1 MKTINIFKSLAL
13 FAAFASFAACEP
25 QLGNDEKPEE
35 VTPNFPELVE
45 NYAVEPGSMQEVV
58 FTPNLDWKVT
68 IPSEMRQWF
77 WIQDGTFKVTE
88 LTGTASE
95 QPVKVL
101 VGVTETAEFDKN
113 FSCDVT
119 LQLGDSTKVVAK
131 YMLPAKEKTMQVYV
145 ANTLSDSEFEIAEDG
160 VSYVYGTEE
169 AAKLDLIWSASDA
182 DFRLP
187 VKIVSN
193 CEWTMTVPEWA
204 EVNVPETTTGVVEL
218 VIKGESIEGAAGK
231 VAFCYGESTLVELD
245 VTIPSCGGVDVYSPK
260 FEEGEFEF
268 GEDGEYA
275 WSESP
280 VNEVSLAWLGS
291 DFRVP
296 VKVSARC
303 NWTVVTPD
311 WLTVELPEKTAGD
324 VTLTFLG
331 VPSLYPLDD
340 TSSKVVF
347 KSGDSVIDE
356 IVVNIPGCRDIMTF
370 TVDMG
375 LTALEFNY
383 IGHFKTSTGF
393 VEGSVTGHLKSSKLA
408 RVFAVETTGNKVG
421 KENPEWFTVEISNW
435 NTSADADVLQE
446 RTLTFTAAENKGAN
460 RSAVVFVLP
469 PSVTASAGELFNE
482 DASVKEEY
490 AQYSIPVVQ
499 GSMNY
504 DDYITVKIDE
514 SAEYAYTFEK
524 ASQEKKDELTAIYGN
539 TDHVYVLNY
548 ESPYCSE
555 YASMTMAIE
564 FASYKIFSNDGTLED
579 KSGVDK
585 YWLQYQNIGSSN
597 GAGVIDMYFNKKNVS
612 EDNPAEV
619 MPLPAEPSVGYVVF
633 YNADNEVLAIV
644 ECISPFEPLPE
655 PVLDVDQKTIV
666 FTGEAATETLLVT
679 SNVAWTIESDAS
691 WCTTAISEGEGDAS
705 VVVSV
710 EKNES
715 GESRSAVLTLKSET
729 ITVTIDV
736 TQKVGAVLEVDKTEL
751 EYGFFACN
759 ENVTV
764 TSNVA
769 WTIESDQDWC
779 TVNLASGEG
788 KKSVKVTVS
797 RNTTAASRTAVLTI
811 KADDQV
817 KTVNVTQHA
826 NDGSQTTGLKD
837 EYGNVFN
844 VADSYFVSAADAK
857 AAGAGVYEC
866 VSGPYYD
873 KYKRDK
879 CPILMLEYT
888 SADTELEIKVPS
900 EILYFET
907 QPLSYKEYIS
917 VNGMVYD
924 FETNGALEEA
934 VDVVKIKMDP
944 KVAEDK
950 AAIEKN
956 KGLYVVLHA
965 DQSAEITLVIAC
977 RLTL

>member
-1 MKTINIFKSLAL
+1 MKTLNILKSIAL
-13 FAAFASFAACEP
+13 CVALVAVAACEQQIDGGDNNP
-25 QLGNDEKPEE
+25 GN
-35 VTPNFPELVE
+35 VTPVFPELVE
-45 NYAVEPGSMQEVV
+45 NYAVEPGSVQELV
-58 FTPNLDWKVT
+58 FTPNLDWKIS

-88 LTGTASE
+88 LARKASQE
-95 QPVKVL
+95 PITVEI
-101 VGVTETAEFDKN
+101 GVTENAEFDRN

-119 LQLGDSTKVVAK
+119 LEMGDSVKVIAK
-131 YMLPAKEKTMQVYV
+131 YMLPAKEKTMEVYS
-145 ANTLSDSEFEIAEDG
+145 AKILSDTEFEMGEDG
-160 VSYVYGTEE
+160 ISYVYSADQATEVTF
-169 AAKLDLIWSASDA
+169 IWSETDA

-187 VKIVSN
+187 VKVVSN
-193 CEWTMTVPEWA
+193 CDWTVELPEWA
-204 EVNVPETTTGVVEL
+204 DVNVPETTTGIVEI
-218 VIKGESIEGAAGK
+218 VFKGESIEGASGK
-231 VAFCYGESTLVELD
+231 ILFKSGEKILKELV
-245 VTIPSCGGVDVYSPK
+245 VSIPSCSDVALYSAQMK
-260 FEEGEFEF
+260 DGEFEY
-268 GEDGEYA
+268 GEGGEYL
-275 WSESP
+275 WTES
-280 VNEVSLAWLGS
+280 VVSKVVLAWMGS
-291 DFRVP
+291 DFRIP
-296 VKVSARC
+296 IKVDARC
-303 NWTVVTPD
+303 NWTLQLPE
-311 WLTVELPEKTAGD
+311 WLTVELPEKTAGSQS
-324 VTLTFLG
+324 VTLMG
-331 VPSLYPLDD
+331 VPSKYPLED
-340 TSSKVVF
+340 TSGLMVF
-347 KSGDSVIDE
+347 KNGNTVLSEVE
-356 IVVNIPGCRDIMTF
+356 VVIPGCKDIMSF
-370 TVDMG
+370 GMDMS
-375 LTALEFNY
+375 LTELDFNY
-383 IGHFKTSTGF
+383 LGRFKTTTGY
-393 VEGSVTGHLKSSKLA
+393 VEGSVSGHLRGTKNV
-408 RVFAVETTGNKVG
+408 RVLAVETTGNKVG
-421 KENPEWFTVEISNW
+421 TENPEWLKVEVSNW
-435 NTSADADVLQE
+435 NTATGADVLQE
-446 RTLTFTAAENKGAN
+446 RTITVTASENKGSV
-460 RSAVVFVLP
+460 RSAVLFVLP
-469 PSVTASAGELFNE
+469 PSVDAKVSELFNK

-490 AQYSIPVVQ
+490 MKYSIPVIQASNV
-499 GSMNY
+499 Y
-504 DDYITVKIDE
+504 DEYIVINQVE
-514 SAEYAYTFEK
+514 NPQFVYTFTS
-524 ASQEKKDELTAIYGN
+524 ASEAKKEELMSVFGQ
-539 TDHVYVLNY
+539 TDFVYVLNY
-548 ESPYCSE
+548 ESPYCSDE
-555 YASMTMAIE
+555 AYMTMAVE
-564 FASYKIFSNDGTLED
+564 FASYKIFDGKDSSADMSGNADFWLKYRSGGDSNDF
-579 KSGVDK
+579 GVM
-585 YWLQYQNIGSSN
+585 
-597 GAGVIDMYFNKKNVS
+597 DMYSNM
-612 EDNPAEV
+612 E
-619 MPLPAEPSVGYVVF
+619 LPVKQSVGYVVF
-633 YNADNEVLAIV
+633 YGADDKVLAIV
-644 ECISPFEPLPE
+644 ECISPFEPLPD
-655 PVLDVDQKTIV
+655 PVLDVDQKAIV

-844 VADSYFVSAADAK
+844 VADSYFASAADAK